1 MAQLGRHR
9 VELLAG
15 EAVAAVLP
23 RLLGPVRVALPVG
36 RLAVVHAE
44 PRPPLARGV
53 GKQNG
58 ALAVGP
64 SIHAVV
70 DYDIGQIGHYVPP
83 LEQPRIRVLD
93 KVCQRLKV

>member
-15 EAVAAVLP
+15 EAFTAVLP
-23 RLLGPVRVALPVG
+23 RLLGPVRVALPVR
-36 RLAVVHAE
+36 RLAVVLTE
-44 PRPPLARGV
+44 PRPSLARGV

-64 SIHAVV
+64 AVHAVV
-70 DYDIGQIGHYVPP
+70 DYDAGQIGHHVPP
-83 LEQPRIRVLD
+83 LEQPRVWVLY
-93 KVCQRLKV
+93 KPCLWLEM